1 MKREYKVA
9 CTVLLAIGSYTGMLA
24 HEPLIKIFPVVR
36 KLTQVGGSV
45 KQEWY
50 ILLGRN
56 TGKKYEYDY
65 EEKQFLY
72 QKGLFAELAVAPSA
86 IAGWVLNRNP
96 TIDSIKK
103 EDIFQMLSKV
113 TQEVYRNLD
122 VFEKTMDTLPSF
134 QVAGGKAYFV
144 LLNYDYPLEYLNRQ
158 ATGAYKDAYMWI
170 DAAALSAMSPLNI
183 QEKGIQESTAKIVSD
198 CWLSA
203 HTTLQKKLR
212 S

>member
-24 HEPLIKIFPVVR
+24 DEPLIKIFPVVR

-65 EEKQFLY
+65 EQKQFLY
-72 QKGLFAELAVAPSA
+72 KKGLFAELAVAPSA
-86 IAGWVLNRNP
+86 IAGWVVNRNP
-96 TIDSIKK
+96 TIGSITKD
-103 EDIFQMLSKV
+103 DIFQMLSKV
-113 TQEVYRNLD
+113 TQEAYRNLD
-122 VFEKTMDTLPSF
+122 VFEKTMAILPKFPVS
-134 QVAGGKAYFV
+134 GGDAYFV
-144 LLNYDYPLEYLNRQ
+144 LLNYDYPLEYLNTQ

-170 DAAALSAMSPLNI
+170 DASALSTMPALEI
-183 QEKGIQESTAKIVSD
+183 QKKGIQENTAKIVQD
-198 CWLSA
+198 CWLQA
-203 HTTLQKKLR
+203 YTMFIQKLR